1 MKKNYIE
8 EYKAL
13 LNDLG
18 GHYGKIA
25 EAMEMSQV
33 TISQTLKKRNV
44 KKYQYLALLGLKT
57 ELNGKKLI

>member
-1 MKKNYIE
+1 MKTNYIE
-8 EYKAL
+8 EYRQMLK
-13 LNDLG
+13 DLG

-33 TISQTLKKRNV
+33 SISQTLNKKNV

-57 ELNGKKLI
+57 ELDGKKLI